1 MLRPIVVHN
10 PHLETLAELC
20 TILKVTLF
28 FSIFIYFTTQVEMIE
43 ERCTLMASIVGD
55 ESSVFDPR
63 AGFVGVMGEL
73 VGDVA
78 ERIVYRYLFNQFYT
92 SVLLL

>member
-1 MLRPIVVHN
+1 
-10 PHLETLAELC
+10 
-20 TILKVTLF
+20 
-28 FSIFIYFTTQVEMIE
+28 MIE

-55 ESSVFDPR
+55 EGSQFDPR

-78 ERIVYRYLFNQFYT
+78 ERIVYRYYSTFFAF
-92 SVLLL
+92 